1 MSFLTRIAI
10 FPVTALGGRDLKVVA
25 DCVHCN
31 SERLGRSPDG
41 NVCCVEEVHE
51 TLDGSSMSKTSTF
64 KREAGFHLYGSLN
77 RVFVIR
83 NSVQ

>member
-10 FPVTALGGRDLKVVA
+10 FPVTALCGRDPKVVA
-25 DCVHCN
+25 DCVYCN

-51 TLDGSSMSKTSTF
+51 SLDGSSMSKTSTF
-64 KREAGFHLYGSLN
+64 KREARDRRDLTFT
-77 RVFVIR
+77 VP
-83 NSVQ
+83 